1 MESVFNTMDNK
12 FPRKPYKEVSA
23 SLSPQQ
29 MQQQNVNNAQQNPQQ
44 VQQHQPPSN
53 NGKPTVVV
61 LPPEEETY
69 NQIKH
74 TVAPELPNPALHMGS
89 VYGECPHDGISE
101 KSIGT
106 LIGTNPKTEVH
117 KFPYGTKDPDGY
129 WWVLCGE
136 CEAMWEVI
144 LEDETGN
151 LTLEEVE
158 PGDGSCLKSFTE
170 GGKKKELNTELSL
183 EDKVRLKGLGV
194 IGSINMN
201 QTGLIGARNRYE
213 PFLEK
218 QGFKFV
224 KIEKHSTPDKIDIY
238 SAAVLL
244 YKMLLNEYMIK
255 CEKGVE
261 IDYQK
266 RIW

>member
-1 MESVFNTMDNK
+1 
-12 FPRKPYKEVSA
+12 
-23 SLSPQQ
+23 
-29 MQQQNVNNAQQNPQQ
+29 
-44 VQQHQPPSN
+44 
-53 NGKPTVVV
+53 
-61 LPPEEETY
+61 
-69 NQIKH
+69 
-74 TVAPELPNPALHMGS
+74 
-89 VYGECPHDGISE
+89 
-101 KSIGT
+101 
-106 LIGTNPKTEVH
+106 
-117 KFPYGTKDPDGY
+117 
-129 WWVLCGE
+129 
-136 CEAMWEVI
+136 MWEVI

-224 KIEKHSTPDKIDIY
+224 KIEKHSTPDETWY
-238 SAAVLL
+238 LL
-244 YKMLLNEYMIK
+244 VYKRKVKNFITV
-255 CEKGVE
+255 VE
-261 IDYQK
+261 IAADGYWSLNFGNNNVPDVSGSGIRDLK
-266 RIW
+266 EALEET